1 MIQTGFPTGA
11 NKTFKTYS
19 RFFLLTKPPN
29 KQNQKTHKMNKS
41 TLKLAALAL
50 VAITCGINKASAQ
63 SSATAPAS
71 ATIVTPIT
79 ITKTVDMDFGNIAVQ
94 ASAGG
99 TVTMDPAGART
110 PTSGVT
116 LPAVTGTVTAASF
129 DIAGTANYTYAITLP
144 ANNTVTID
152 DGASHTMAVDDFTS
166 SPSATGTLSAS
177 GTETL
182 TVGAKLSVS
191 AAQTPGTYTTA
202 TPFTVT
208 VNYN

>member
-1 MIQTGFPTGA
+1 MIQTGFPNGA

-79 ITKTVDMDFGNIAVQ
+79 ITKTVDMEFGNAAVQ
-94 ASAGG
+94 ASTGG
-99 TVTMDPAGART
+99 TVVLDPASTRT
-110 PTSGVT
+110 ATSGVT
-116 LPAVTGTVTAASF
+116 LPAVTGTVSAASF

-144 ANNTVTID
+144 TTLTINDGGTNNMTVNT
-152 DGASHTMAVDDFTS
+152 FTS
-166 SPSATGTLSAS
+166 NPSTTGTLSAS
-177 GTETL
+177 GTDVL
-182 TVGAKLSVS
+182 TVGATLNVGAGQ
-191 AAQTPGTYTTA
+191 AAGTYTSGGS
-202 TPFTVT
+202 PFTVT

>member
-1 MIQTGFPTGA
+1 
-11 NKTFKTYS
+11 
-19 RFFLLTKPPN
+19 
-29 KQNQKTHKMNKS
+29 MNKS

-152 DGASHTMAVDDFTS
+152 DGASHTMPVDDFTS